1 MNKTESG
8 LITGPVIGEQDETNS
23 SNHAPLT
30 SINSPIDSD
39 LPSNPTRSEKLRN
52 KIPKPRA
59 IHGRLHTFDAFHSR
73 NYRFLWLTTAIF
85 SSGFWLQQVV
95 VGWLAYEITGSPLL
109 TSIALGLDA
118 LPVLIGAP
126 FGGLIS
132 DKYDKKILLFI
143 IYAYQAV
150 LMVGYS
156 AVIATG
162 NANIWNLFIFVFLM
176 GISWV
181 INDPARMSLLAVIV
195 PKRNLIN
202 AFALNS
208 MAFSVM
214 RLIVPAAGGF
224 ALAIFGPGLLFIVE
238 AILMFTAALTIM
250 MIRLD
255 KDSSVDNSDRSAEQ
269 LLQDLKSGIGYVFN
283 QKTIIGLT
291 CMTVIMVILIM
302 PFVHGLMPVYAAE
315 VFKVGPEGLG
325 LLLSAAG
332 LGSLIGTI
340 ILASF
345 TQITRPGKVL
355 FVMLGVLGAL
365 MAALAINNTYHVAMV
380 LVMLLSGSMMSYFSI
395 SGATVQ
401 GILPDKLRGRVTGIY
416 MMAWGLVPVGSLL
429 AGSIANIAGPQL
441 STLFGSALIFVC
453 LIAST
458 YLFKDVWKYRLES
471 DPKE

>member
-23 SNHAPLT
+23 SNHAALT

-143 IYAYQAV
+143 LYAYQAV

-162 NANIWNLFIFVFLM
+162 NADIWNLFIFVFLM

-195 PKRNLIN
+195 PKRNLI
-202 AFALNS
+202 L
-208 MAFSVM
+208 
-214 RLIVPAAGGF
+214 
-224 ALAIFGPGLLFIVE
+224 
-238 AILMFTAALTIM
+238 
-250 MIRLD
+250 
-255 KDSSVDNSDRSAEQ
+255 
-269 LLQDLKSGIGYVFN
+269 
-283 QKTIIGLT
+283 
-291 CMTVIMVILIM
+291 
-302 PFVHGLMPVYAAE
+302 
-315 VFKVGPEGLG
+315 
-325 LLLSAAG
+325 
-332 LGSLIGTI
+332 SLIHI
-340 ILASF
+340 
-345 TQITRPGKVL
+345 
-355 FVMLGVLGAL
+355 
-365 MAALAINNTYHVAMV
+365 
-380 LVMLLSGSMMSYFSI
+380 
-395 SGATVQ
+395 
-401 GILPDKLRGRVTGIY
+401 
-416 MMAWGLVPVGSLL
+416 
-429 AGSIANIAGPQL
+429 
-441 STLFGSALIFVC
+441 
-453 LIAST
+453 
-458 YLFKDVWKYRLES
+458 
-471 DPKE
+471 